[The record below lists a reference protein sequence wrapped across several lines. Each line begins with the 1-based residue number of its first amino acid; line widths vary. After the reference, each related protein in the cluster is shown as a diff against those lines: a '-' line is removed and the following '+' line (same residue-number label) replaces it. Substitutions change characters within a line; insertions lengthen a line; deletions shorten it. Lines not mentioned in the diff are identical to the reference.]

1 MLVSFTLPF
10 RRCRTTIHNIH
21 IQRCQ
26 LFQLG
31 AGSLRQNHAKHLLGL
46 PDFGCGVEGQVEL
59 TVRKFIA
66 IFRTDLSFAASNGF
80 CSGRMFVTLRALAY
94 MIEADVQASER
105 LNKTL
110 TLFGERCPSG
120 SLDLCSGRL
129 GLKHFLGLGG
139 YGVADKR
146 RYKDVKDTAR
156 LLLQECLAGWPL
168 IREVEQADDRFQH
181 VGVRKDVPSLETAK
195 KAGFFIDPVA
205 NPKMTPTRLW
215 ATTVNQKYSKFLGDQ
230 ENDQVNGCKN
240 GLMAVAFLQ
249 QGKSISE
256 AQHIFLVCDR
266 VRTTLHF
273 VCFNRRN
280 HDDTRF
286 SLRTPMAILKSH
298 DVFARFYKMLMGND
312 TEKTGRSRSQTT
324 CSVIHCL
331 ANVTEESWFGFG
343 RFGGYCPF
351 NCG

>member
-1 MLVSFTLPF
+1 M
-10 RRCRTTIHNIH
+10 
-21 IQRCQ
+21 
-26 LFQLG
+26 
-31 AGSLRQNHAKHLLGL
+31 LGL
-46 PDFGCGVEGQVEL
+46 PDGGCGVEGQAEL
-59 TVRKFIA
+59 TVRKFIR
-66 IFRTDLSFAASNGF
+66 IFRTDLSFSATSGF

-110 TLFGERCPSG
+110 TLFGDRCPNG

-139 YGVADKR
+139 YGIADKR
-146 RYKDVKDTAR
+146 RYKDVKHTAQ

-195 KAGFFIDPVA
+195 KAGPFIDPVA
-205 NPKMTPTRLW
+205 NPKMTPKRLW
-215 ATTVNQKYSKFLGDQ
+215 SATVNAKFSKFQGDQ
-230 ENDQVNGCKN
+230 ENDHNGCKN
-240 GLMAVAFLQ
+240 GLMVVAFLQ

-256 AQHIFLVCDR
+256 AQYIFLVCDR

-273 VCFNRRN
+273 VCFNRCN
-280 HDDTRF
+280 DDDTRF
-286 SLRTPMAILKSH
+286 SLRMPMAILKSH
-298 DVFARFYKMLMGND
+298 DVFARFYKMLMGKDNEK
-312 TEKTGRSRSQTT
+312 TEKSQAS

-343 RFGGYCPF
+343 RFGGRCLF
-351 NCG
+351 GITTGILIADTF